1 MSNSKKFMPTF
12 ILIAINVGFYI
23 YTSVIGG
30 NFLNT
35 SIDMIYRFG
44 QVGEL
49 VIYHGYYY
57 QILTSMFAHANIAH
71 LFGNMLFLF
80 VFGLRAEEFFSLS
93 EYFFIYFLGGLTGNL
108 LSLLLLPLNIPSLG
122 ASGAVFA
129 IFGSITIYARKSIRQ
144 SIVGALIY
152 ALFLLFLSSG
162 PNVNNFA
169 HIGGL
174 FVGLTIGY
182 VIASAQIKKQK

>member
-35 SIDMIYRFG
+35 SVDMIYRFG
-44 QVGEL
+44 QVGGL
-49 VIYHGYYY
+49 VIYQGYYY

-129 IFGSITIYARKSIRQ
+129 IFGGITIYARKSIRQ

-162 PNVNNFA
+162 PNINNFA

-174 FVGLTIGY
+174 FIGLTIGY

>member
-1 MSNSKKFMPTF
+1 MPTF
-12 ILIAINVGFYI
+12 ILIAINIGFYS
-23 YTSVIGG
+23 YTSLIGG

-35 SIDMIYRFG
+35 SMDMIYKFG
-44 QVGEL
+44 QVGGL
-49 VIYHGYYY
+49 VIHYGYYY

-80 VFGLRAEEFFSLS
+80 IFGLRAEEFFSVS

-108 LSLLLLPLNIPSLG
+108 LSLFLLPLNIPSLG

-129 IFGSITIYARKSIRQ
+129 IFGATTIYARKTISQ
-144 SIVGALIY
+144 SILGALIY
-152 ALFLLFLSSG
+152 ALFWLFLSSG
-162 PNVNNFA
+162 ANVNNFA

-174 FVGLTIGY
+174 FIGLTIGY
-182 VIASAQIKKQK
+182 IIAIVHSKNKNNMNSYP

>member
-12 ILIAINVGFYI
+12 ILISINVGFYI

-30 NFLNT
+30 SFLNT
-35 SIDMIYRFG
+35 SIDMIFRFG

-93 EYFFIYFLGGLTGNL
+93 EYFFIYFIGGLTGNL
-108 LSLLLLPLNIPSLG
+108 LSLVLLPLNIPSLG